1 MDTMISTE
9 HLADENTHQKIEAQF
24 SEFMGQLR
32 RDILSV
38 EYAIDLLHDEA
49 DRSDDPIVLLVDA
62 SLDTT
67 TRVLVDRVNTVE
79 STVTF
84 VVEHPLDNTE
94 DTKDTKDDKFVINID
109 ALVEGTPENAKAV
122 DCLLYTSPSPRDKR
136 QSRMPSSA

>member
-79 STVTF
+79 GTVTF

-122 DCLLYTSPSPRDKR
+122 ETIIYVSSPF
-136 QSRMPSSA
+136 

>member
-79 STVTF
+79 RTVTF
-84 VVEHPLDNTE
+84 AVEHPLDNTE
-94 DTKDTKDDKFVINID
+94 DTKDDKFVINID

-122 DCLLYTSPSPRDKR
+122 EAIIYASSPF
-136 QSRMPSSA
+136 

>member
-122 DCLLYTSPSPRDKR
+122 ETIIYVSSPF
-136 QSRMPSSA
+136 

>member
-79 STVTF
+79 GTVTF

-94 DTKDTKDDKFVINID
+94 DTKDTKGDKFVINVD

-122 DCLLYTSPSPRDKR
+122 EAIIYVSSPF
-136 QSRMPSSA
+136 

>member
-1 MDTMISTE
+1 MSTTVTTE
-9 HLADENTHQKIEAQF
+9 RLADDNTHQEIEARF

-79 STVTF
+79 GTVTF

-109 ALVEGTPENAKAV
+109 ALVEKTPENAKAV
-122 DCLLYTSPSPRDKR
+122 ETIIYASSPF
-136 QSRMPSSA
+136 

>member
-79 STVTF
+79 GTVTF

-94 DTKDTKDDKFVINID
+94 DTKDTKDTKDDKFVINID

-122 DCLLYTSPSPRDKR
+122 ETIIYVSSPF
-136 QSRMPSSA
+136 